1 MVDGGVNRW
10 CILATSKTHPRM
22 SPRGSEFREPQG
34 YLPGPLPANKWS
46 RRTTMMNCEFGSSP
60 VCLQLPASVPAYV
73 SGRGGGRGNVE
84 SIESDSYVL
93 QTSPDHSGRNSRSD
107 STGRRGVPRG
117 VHRRRGGGYHRVG
130 VGGGGVGDPPHR
142 SPPSG
147 SGWGE
152 GGPRPPSSCPVQNT
166 PHGAFAWQKVQVP
179 ADDAQAPSPYLNKPI
194 KHLFS
199 EVLVLEESYSL
210 KSS

>member
-107 STGRRGVPRG
+107 STGRSGVPRG

-130 VGGGGVGDPPHR
+130 VGGGSR
-142 SPPSG
+142 
-147 SGWGE
+147 
-152 GGPRPPSSCPVQNT
+152 RPPTQESSEREWVGGGGAET
-166 PHGAFAWQKVQVP
+166 PLLVSCTKY
-179 ADDAQAPSPYLNKPI
+179 PSWRICMAKGFKFPPMML
-194 KHLFS
+194 KHLPLTS
-199 EVLVLEESYSL
+199 INP
-210 KSS
+210 

>member
-10 CILATSKTHPRM
+10 CILATRKTHPRM

-60 VCLQLPASVPAYV
+60 VCLQLPASVPTYV

-130 VGGGGVGDPPHR
+130 GGGGVGDPPLR
-142 SPPSG
+142 SPP
-147 SGWGE
+147 
-152 GGPRPPSSCPVQNT
+152 GGGGGGGGGGGRDPPPRVLYKIPLMAHLHGKRFKFPPMM
-166 PHGAFAWQKVQVP
+166 
-179 ADDAQAPSPYLNKPI
+179 L
-194 KHLFS
+194 KHLPLTS
-199 EVLVLEESYSL
+199 INP
-210 KSS
+210 